1 MTHSRSRE
9 KSNTA
14 VNHRTNSPKSPENS
28 TLPPIT
34 KTITKSA
41 ESHRLFTLSD
51 EIALLKT
58 LSQSPNSNEL
68 RTGNFTEA
76 QIANKLKKLK
86 EKYHK
91 LARSKSQIKTPHDGE
106 IYEIGRKIWGR
117 NAAKGKELLVVV
129 GEEDHDEDEDVNLD
143 DFSFLVN
150 EMTMVFQR
158 NEYCKQGLRK
168 LGKKKL
174 MEMNEKWMEL
184 KLKESEL
191 MMNKTQ
197 LYHENLKVVVEGS
210 KGSNSSN

>member
-1 MTHSRSRE
+1 M
-9 KSNTA
+9 
-14 VNHRTNSPKSPENS
+14 
-28 TLPPIT
+28 
-34 KTITKSA
+34 
-41 ESHRLFTLSD
+41 
-51 EIALLKT
+51 
-58 LSQSPNSNEL
+58 
-68 RTGNFTEA
+68 
-76 QIANKLKKLK
+76 
-86 EKYHK
+86 
-91 LARSKSQIKTPHDGE
+91 ARSKSQIKTPHDGE

>member
-1 MTHSRSRE
+1 MTHSRARE
-9 KSNTA
+9 KSTSA
-14 VNHRTNSPKSPENS
+14 VNHRTNSPKSPGNS
-28 TLPPIT
+28 TPPPIT

-41 ESHRLFTLSD
+41 ETHRIFTETD
-51 EIALLKT
+51 EIALLKN
-58 LSQSPNSNEL
+58 LSQSPNNNGL
-68 RTGNFTEA
+68 RTGNFTDA
-76 QIANKLKKLK
+76 QVAYKLKKLK

-91 LARSKSQIKTPHDGE
+91 FARSKSQIKTPHDGE

-117 NAAKGKELLVVV
+117 NAAKGKELLVVE
-129 GEEDHDEDEDVNLD
+129 EEDHDEDEDVNLD

-158 NEYCKQGLRK
+158 KEYCKEGLRK

-184 KLKESEL
+184 KLKESAL

-210 KGSNSSN
+210 KVSNSSN

>member
-9 KSNTA
+9 KSTTA
-14 VNHRTNSPKSPENS
+14 VNHRTNSLKSPENS
-28 TLPPIT
+28 TLPIT

-41 ESHRLFTLSD
+41 ETHRLFSEND

-58 LSQSPNSNEL
+58 LSQSPNNNGL
-68 RTGNFTEA
+68 RTGNFTDA

-117 NAAKGKELLVVV
+117 NAAKGKELLVV
-129 GEEDHDEDEDVNLD
+129 EEENHDEDEDVNLD

-158 NEYCKQGLRK
+158 NEYCKEGLRK

-210 KGSNSSN
+210 KE